1 MWDLQE
7 ADYLPPLNSLGG
19 GAGELSLLTQAGW
32 GHLEAG
38 TPSTEDKVLPSRCVA
53 HWVTWGVQYVFSRLQ
68 NCAARTR
75 FPGLQW
81 DFTADVG
88 KMLYCEHLYFGIPF
102 RAFSTFFWLSSTVAN
117 HLHLKM
123 VWFLES
129 AERCLQ
135 LILAVRAITLSISN
149 TIWGSEG
156 GRAPALPQSCPPGGC
171 GPQEATKH
179 LDHGW
184 SEPRCAYVQNINQTL
199 EM

>member
-1 MWDLQE
+1 MSE
-7 ADYLPPLNSLGG
+7 GPLV
-19 GAGELSLLTQAGW
+19 LTQHAYRGSW
-32 GHLEAG
+32 WYNLWPMKKLSETIH
-38 TPSTEDKVLPSRCVA
+38 PSRW
-53 HWVTWGVQYVFSRLQ
+53 HFLILNFLS
-68 NCAARTR
+68 
-75 FPGLQW
+75 
-81 DFTADVG
+81 DVDQQI
-88 KMLYCEHLYFGIPF
+88 FGIPF

-117 HLHLKM
+117 RLHLKM

-171 GPQEATKH
+171 GPQEATEH